1 MSVFITPIM
10 KIMSFERYL
19 LLLLGL
25 IVTDL
30 RAQVP
35 EYSRHISK
43 AYHVNSNFTL
53 DISNKYGTVQLIN
66 RNIDSV
72 RIDVDLRIKA
82 KDNQKLEK
90 LKQAI
95 EFDFTTGQYYII
107 AHTKFGSSGSDAL
120 QDLIDIAGSYFSA
133 NNAVSIDYTI
143 TAPSNI
149 TVKIENKFGNVYLDN
164 HEGNLNLSLSYGDIK
179 ANRLNGQS
187 LIKLV
192 SGDGEVNYIKNGELN
207 VSYGNFHLRE
217 AVDLRT
223 ITRSSNV
230 TIDRVYNLNLDSRR
244 DKIFL
249 FNVLSLSGKSYFSAI
264 NITLLTGELSLE
276 GRYGSLFADK
286 ISRSFSVIHVTSEL
300 TDLTLNF
307 EKPMLFNFE
316 LNHSQD
322 VTFFFPKAFA
332 SLTTKVVNTQE
343 RLSLT
348 SGKFGTGSPVSN
360 VYINALRKCNISISQ
375 K

>member
-1 MSVFITPIM
+1 M
-10 KIMSFERYL
+10 KIMNFERYL
-19 LLLLGL
+19 LLILGL

-30 RAQVP
+30 QAQVP
-35 EYSRHISK
+35 EYSRHISRS
-43 AYHVNSNFTL
+43 YHINSAFTL
-53 DISNKYGTVQLIN
+53 DISNKYGKVQLIN
-66 RNIDSV
+66 RNVDSV

-90 LKQAI
+90 LKQAV
-95 EFDFTTGQYYII
+95 EFEFTPGQYYII

-120 QDLIDIAGSYFSA
+120 QDLIDIAGSYFSS
-133 NNAVSIDYTI
+133 NNAVSIDYTV

-149 TVKIENKFGNVYLDN
+149 TVKIENKFGNVYLDD

-187 LIKLV
+187 VIKLV
-192 SGDGEVNYIKNGELN
+192 SGDGEVSFIKSGELN

-217 AVDLRT
+217 AAGLRI

-230 TIDRVYNLNLDSRR
+230 TIDRVQNLNLDSRR

-249 FNVLSLSGKSYFSAI
+249 IDVISLSGKSYFSTI
-264 NITLLTGELSLE
+264 NVTLLTDDLSLE
-276 GRYGSLFADK
+276 GRYGSLFVDK
-286 ISRSFSVIHVTSEL
+286 ISRSFSAIHLSSEL
-300 TDLTLNF
+300 TDLTLTF
-307 EKPMLFNFE
+307 EKPMAFNFE

-322 VTFFFPKAFA
+322 VTFFFPKAYA
-332 SLTTKVVNTQE
+332 SLITKVVNTQE

-348 SGKFGTGSPVSN
+348 SGKFGTGSSASS

>member
-1 MSVFITPIM
+1 MSVYITLIV
-10 KIMSFERYL
+10 KIMNFKRYL

-30 RAQVP
+30 LAQVP
-35 EYSRHISK
+35 EYSKHISK
-43 AYHVNSNFTL
+43 TYHVNSAFTL
-53 DISNKYGTVQLIN
+53 DISNKYGKVQLIN
-66 RNIDSV
+66 RNVDSV

-82 KDNQKLEK
+82 RDNQKLEK

-95 EFDFTTGQYYII
+95 EFDFTPGQYYII
-107 AHTKFGSSGSDAL
+107 AHTKFGNSGLDAL
-120 QDLIDIAGSYFSA
+120 QDLIDIAGSYFSS

-179 ANRLNGQS
+179 ANRLNGKS
-187 LIKLV
+187 FINLV
-192 SGDGEVNYIKNGELN
+192 SGDGEVSYIKSGELN

-217 AVDLRT
+217 AIDLRT

-230 TIDRVYNLNLDSRR
+230 TLDKVHNLNLDSRR
-244 DKIFL
+244 DKIFI
-249 FNVLSLSGKSYFSAI
+249 FDVLSLSGKSYFSTL
-264 NITLLTGELSLE
+264 NITLLTGELTLE
-276 GRYGSLFADK
+276 GRYGSLFVDK
-286 ISRSFSVIHVTSEL
+286 ISRSFSAIHLTSEL
-300 TDLTLNF
+300 TDFTLNF

-322 VTFFFPKAFA
+322 VTIFFPKAFA

-348 SGKFGTGSPVSN
+348 SGKFGTGSPASN